1 MKCVLCARHWSVY
14 WAGRGGAGQTSCGTV
29 PSRSGSNNSSQ
40 DPWQGQKPQGSNT
53 RAMPA
58 TDGIFVGSWE
68 EGSHPE
74 AAQGK

>member
-1 MKCVLCARHWSVY
+1 M
-14 WAGRGGAGQTSCGTV
+14 SCGTV
-29 PSRSGSNNSSQ
+29 PSRSGSNSRSQ
-40 DPWQGQKPQGSNT
+40 DTWHGQKPQGSNT

-74 AAQGK
+74 AAQGKGFAWV